1 MLERMESHVV
11 SDTMYVACCQELARM
26 WSLAGFL
33 PVRRLS
39 ACLECQ
45 YDTSDLSAAS
55 GSTDFN
61 MLFDHFSSVG
71 FILPQIVRAGG
82 KHMLTRVHWLAVL

>member
-1 MLERMESHVV
+1 MLERMEGHVV
-11 SDTMYVACCQELARM
+11 SDTMHVACCQELARM
-26 WSLAGFL
+26 WSPAGFL

-55 GSTDFN
+55 GSDFN
-61 MLFDHFSSVG
+61 SV
-71 FILPQIVRAGG
+71 
-82 KHMLTRVHWLAVL
+82 